1 MRHVF
6 CVVALGAALLAA
18 ACGGNPLDLWDVAA
32 KRAVSLDE
40 GARRFAEADI
50 VYLGE
55 SHDVAAHH
63 AAQLAIITAM
73 ATIKPDLAVGIEM
86 FPHHDQDVLDAW
98 VGGSLDETALREAF
112 ALNWGMAFE
121 LYRDIFVFCRE
132 RRIPMIALNAPR
144 EIVRQVARDGFASL
158 TPEQIGEL
166 PPVACVVDPA
176 YEAFLRRMFGAH
188 HHGHASSFAH
198 FCEAQVVWDTA
209 MAYYAVRFLSERPSA
224 VIAVL
229 CGQIHAWRPA
239 MPSRVE
245 SLAPGIRQIIVLPRA
260 AGAAD
265 EDTVTPQD
273 ADYLILGLE

>member
-1 MRHVF
+1 MKHVF
-6 CVVALGAALLAA
+6 CIMALVATLLTP
-18 ACGGNPLDLWDVAA
+18 ACGGNALGLWDVVA
-32 KRAVSLDE
+32 KRAISLDE
-40 GARRFAEADI
+40 GARALVQADL

-63 AAQLAIITAM
+63 AAQLAIIASM
-73 ATIKPDLAVGIEM
+73 AKVKPDLAVGIEM

-98 VGGSLDETALREAF
+98 VGGSLDEDALRAAF
-112 ALNWGMAFE
+112 ARNWGMAFE

-132 RRIPMIALNAPR
+132 RRIPMVALNAPR
-144 EIVRQVARDGFASL
+144 EIVRQVARGGFASL

-176 YEAFLRRMFGAH
+176 YEAFLRRMFGGH

-209 MAYYAVRFLSERPSA
+209 MAYYAVRFLAERPNT
-224 VIAVL
+224 VMAVL

-239 MPSRVE
+239 MPSRAE
-245 SLAPGIRQIIVLPRA
+245 SLAPGIGQLIVLPREM
-260 AGAAD
+260 GTVD
-265 EDTVTPQD
+265 ENTVTSQD